1 MDELSERFLEKVR
14 ATFGDEGGAL
24 AGRALAWSVEK
35 HGGAQR
41 ASGEPAWV
49 HDLRVA
55 SSLLDMGMDLDSV
68 VAGLVHDITEN
79 RTSGYFSQGEGS
91 GETAHAA
98 ASAAAPGTSSSAAI
112 SGKHEPPKPAAPAA
126 AEQRKA
132 ARPEQKAGEHEK
144 DAHRKALAALPDP
157 AIAGA
162 FGEETARIVAGVAR
176 LSTVRAKN
184 KTVQAAETM
193 RKMLFA
199 MTGDIRVIIVK
210 LADKL
215 DSMRTLKYLPEDR
228 QKTIAAE
235 TLDIFAPLADR
246 LGISWLKDELEDLS
260 LKVLNREVF
269 DQIKDIVSAKKETR
283 EKFLARASEEIR
295 RTSLKAGINVE
306 IASRAKHF
314 YSIYQKMRRKGKP
327 AEELYDL
334 LGLRLICN
342 SDEDCY
348 ALLGLVHRLWKPIDG
363 RFKDYIAMP
372 KANGYRSLHTTVMCY
387 EGQLLEVQIRTRYMH
402 AIAEYG
408 VASHWLYK
416 KGSTAERPKLEDLP
430 IVNRLKQWNEFVSQ
444 GAEYLDEIKRELL
457 KDSIFV
463 FTPRGEV
470 IELPMGST
478 AIDFAFAIHTDVG
491 AHCLGARADG
501 AIIPL
506 DAELKNT
513 QIVEILTSPLAKPN
527 LNWLKLAHTSK
538 AKSKIRAL
546 LVQNG
551 QALAIDKSI
560 VVGRKPGEEKGKEP
574 GQQDEAKLQAER
586 ERAAATS
593 APSVT
598 EVEYR
603 AYKPQQELRSD
614 KAGLSINGQRNMMI
628 RIAGCCMPVTGDQI
642 VGYVSRGRGIIIHRA
657 DCKSIKAVADFA
669 QRKIEVRWED
679 ASSFVGRFRVATKK
693 TPDIFSEIESAVR
706 KFQGRLRE
714 GKLGERGDGTLGGFF
729 TMETDSK
736 ENLKKVSKALKGLP
750 SIISIEEE

>member
-1 MDELSERFLEKVR
+1 MDELIVQFLEKVR
-14 ATFGDEGGAL
+14 TVFGDGGGA
-24 AGRALAWSVEK
+24 RVSKALEWAKEK
-35 HGGAQR
+35 HGDSVR
-41 ASGEPAWV
+41 ASGEPAWE
-49 HDLRVA
+49 HDFRVA
-55 SSLLDMGMDLDSV
+55 STLLDMGMDLDSII
-68 VAGLVHDITEN
+68 AGLVHDITEH
-79 RTSGYFSQGEGS
+79 RVSGYFSREG
-91 GETAHAA
+91 GLA
-98 ASAAAPGTSSSAAI
+98 
-112 SGKHEPPKPAAPAA
+112 EPLNQKGAN
-126 AEQRKA
+126 QKA
-132 ARPEQKAGEHEK
+132 QSPEQPGAMTHAEKKASHQEQKPEEHQK
-144 DAHRKALAALPDP
+144 DAHRKALAAVPDP
-157 AIAGA
+157 AIAEE
-162 FGEETARIVAGVAR
+162 FGEEAAKIVAGVAR

-215 DSMRTLKYLPEDR
+215 DSMRTLKWLPEDR
-228 QKTIAAE
+228 QKTIASE

-269 DQIKDIVSAKKETR
+269 DQIKEIVSAKKGTR
-283 EKFLARASEEIR
+283 EKFLARVSEDIR
-295 RTSLKAGINVE
+295 RASLKAGINVE
-306 IASRAKHF
+306 VGSRAKHF

-334 LGLRLICN
+334 LGLRIICD

-387 EGQLLEVQIRTRYMH
+387 DGQLLEVQIRTRYMH
-402 AIAEYG
+402 AIAEFG

-416 KGSTAERPKLEDLP
+416 KGSTAERPRLEDLP

-470 IELPMGST
+470 IELPAGST
-478 AIDFAFAIHTDVG
+478 AIDFAFAIHSDVG
-491 AHCLGARADG
+491 SHCFGAKADG

-513 QIVEILTSPLAKPN
+513 QVVEILTSPLAKPN

-538 AKSKIRAL
+538 ARSKIRAI
-546 LVQNG
+546 LVQSG

-560 VVGRKPGEEKGKEP
+560 VVGKKPEKERSEEKGKETA
-574 GQQDEAKLQAER
+574 QQEEAKLLAER
-586 ERAAATS
+586 FVQNTTIEHGR
-593 APSVT
+593 T
-598 EVEYR
+598 EVEFR
-603 AYKPQQELRSD
+603 TYKPQQELRSD

-628 RIAGCCMPVTGDQI
+628 RIAGCCTPVTGDAI

-679 ASSFVGRFRVATKK
+679 ASYCIARFRVSTKME
-693 TPDIFSEIESAVR
+693 PGIFSEIESAVR

-714 GKLGERGDGTLGGFF
+714 GKLGERGDGTLSGFF
-729 TMETDSK
+729 TMETDTR
-736 ENLKKVSKALKGLP
+736 ENLKKVSKSLKGLP
-750 SIISIEEE
+750 SIITIEEE